1 MLGGGDD
8 DGTYC
13 DSAIETLKQQMFVLA
28 KKHLSIED
36 VEDDVLKNHIEDWF
50 DGTPN
55 DDTPLKKLLNPINE
69 DSKPLWWAG
78 FNLSDP
84 KIKDQFR
91 IFIINKKY
99 YTDCNTIISELTD
112 NPSYQNLRSS
122 CPGVQK
128 LENFE
133 TFVSK
138 FFTIIALNKAS
149 KNNKNNT
156 LTLNLLLNKD
166 VNKGKRPLID
176 SYFYK
181 VELEI
186 ISDFCIENNKKCNI
200 YIHNL
205 RDNCG
210 DIKKE
215 LIDRAY
221 LLCVDSSQKRGKD
234 IYITKDNIIKFI
246 CFKDI
251 ETGIE
256 TGIETETKEI
266 KI

>member
-1 MLGGGDD
+1 
-8 DGTYC
+8 
-13 DSAIETLKQQMFVLA
+13 MFNLA
-28 KKHLSIED
+28 KKHLSVI
-36 VEDDVLKNHIEDWF
+36 DDDLQNHIEDCF
-50 DGTPN
+50 NGDSIDN
-55 DDTPLKKLLNPINE
+55 TPLKKLLDPIIK

-84 KIKDQFR
+84 KIKKQFR
-91 IFIINKKY
+91 NFIEINKY

-112 NPSYQNLRSS
+112 DPSYQELRSKCS
-122 CPGVQK
+122 GVQK
-128 LENFE
+128 LKNFE

-149 KNNKNNT
+149 ENKDI
-156 LTLNLLLNKD
+156 LRLNLLLNKD
-166 VNKGKRPLID
+166 ANTGERPLIE

-186 ISDFCIENNKKCNI
+186 ISDFCIQNNKKCKI

-210 DIKKE
+210 HIKNE
-215 LIDRAY
+215 LINRAY
-221 LLCVDSSQKRGKD
+221 NLCVDSSKKRGKD
-234 IYITKDNIIKFI
+234 IHITKDNIIQFI

-256 TGIETETKEI
+256 TETETEEI